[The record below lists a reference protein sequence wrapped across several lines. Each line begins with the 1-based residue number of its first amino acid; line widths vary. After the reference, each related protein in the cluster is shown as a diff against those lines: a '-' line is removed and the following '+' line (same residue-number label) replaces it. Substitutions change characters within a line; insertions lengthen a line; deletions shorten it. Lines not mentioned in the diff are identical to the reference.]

1 MYVYVDIMYI
11 LPHINIYTV
20 VCVQYKI
27 VEKSI
32 ENQIK
37 NQDYF
42 SQKSSENLLS
52 FGFLDIDFS
61 SKNQESIEDWF

>member
-11 LPHINIYTV
+11 LPHINIHTV

-61 SKNQESIEDWF
+61 SKNQESIED